1 MPALLTQTIAT
12 PLGAMLLA
20 AEGAALI
27 GAWFVGQRHF
37 APGLPAS
44 PPIGEAPILAA
55 AKAWVEAYFAGRRP
69 VCALPLAPRGTPFQ
83 QRVWAALRAI
93 PYGATRTYGDL
104 ARALAS
110 SPRAVGGAV
119 GRNPLTL
126 FIPCHRVVGAHGAL
140 TGYAGGLDRKAA
152 LLRLEGCLA

>member
-1 MPALLTQTIAT
+1 MPTLLTQTIAT

-37 APGLPAS
+37 ARGLPATS
-44 PPIGEAPILAA
+44 PIGEAPILAA
-55 AKAWVEAYFAGRRP
+55 AKAWVEDYFAGRRP

-110 SPRAVGGAV
+110 FPRAVGGAV

-140 TGYAGGLDRKAA
+140 TGYAGGLDRKTA